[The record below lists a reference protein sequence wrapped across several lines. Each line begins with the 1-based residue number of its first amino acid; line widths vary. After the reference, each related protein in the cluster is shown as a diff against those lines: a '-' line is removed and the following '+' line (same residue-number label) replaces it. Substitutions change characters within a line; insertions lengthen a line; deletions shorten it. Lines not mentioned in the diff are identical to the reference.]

1 MTIKSLFSFFVRTNF
16 AAALPDLFIK
26 VSGNATSILALP
38 ILPSLT
44 SALDFLLSSKSLNSC
59 FFAKYDA
66 VSRPILWRVPSYSF
80 PGFPSPMIVIIDYL
94 YPFLAQS
101 AKKAYNLPMEESS
114 IVAEE
119 KKPNGFWEFLKA
131 VIISILIVIPVRAYV
146 AQPFI
151 VDGASM
157 EPTFRGGDY
166 LIIDE
171 LSFQFRAPERG
182 EVIVF
187 RYPQDPSQRYIKRI
201 IGLPGE
207 TLRIQGGQVFV
218 FRDGAAQALD
228 ELAYLAQFV
237 STSGD

>member
-1 MTIKSLFSFFVRTNF
+1 
-16 AAALPDLFIK
+16 
-26 VSGNATSILALP
+26 
-38 ILPSLT
+38 
-44 SALDFLLSSKSLNSC
+44 
-59 FFAKYDA
+59 
-66 VSRPILWRVPSYSF
+66 
-80 PGFPSPMIVIIDYL
+80 
-94 YPFLAQS
+94 
-101 AKKAYNLPMEESS
+101 MEESS

-187 RYPQDPSQRYIKRI
+187 RAPPHPSQFYIKRI

-207 TLRIQGGQVFV
+207 TVEI
-218 FRDGAAQALD
+218 RDSIVYVTTVTEQTMTLD
-228 ELAYLAQFV
+228 EAYLPVSLATEPNMKKVLSSDKYFV
-237 STSGD
+237 MGDNRPHSSDSRLWGVLPKENITGRAFVRLWPINNISMATDL